1 MIILTY
7 SFLAQLATWFAALF
21 FKPGLK
27 LLNELPVF
35 FLQLYRG
42 KILLICALLVVKCE
56 EKCVEVKFLEVF
68 PSIEERYCG
77 EVVFFPNGHWVS
89 WIHRFLVMRFWNVP
103 KWCLQEF
110 SYVRLA
116 STPLLTRSVRYS
128 NEIVNLFRRRSI
140 QILVNRFQWINI
152 LFHDCRRLT

>member
-1 MIILTY
+1 MRILTY

-77 EVVFFPNGHWVS
+77 EVVLFPNGH
-89 WIHRFLVMRFWNVP
+89 
-103 KWCLQEF
+103 
-110 SYVRLA
+110 
-116 STPLLTRSVRYS
+116 
-128 NEIVNLFRRRSI
+128 
-140 QILVNRFQWINI
+140 
-152 LFHDCRRLT
+152 